1 MLLVIHCSVQ
11 THIFEVVAQ
20 PTGGDDDDDDEDGTL
35 DSY

>member
-1 MLLVIHCSVQ
+1 MLLVIHCSQQ

-20 PTGGDDDDDDEDGTL
+20 PTGDDDDDDGTL